1 MNEELLKLIEREVLG
16 WPESS
21 RRGTKMARAASPSTG
36 SAVSRSLTS
45 RTTASYRIRS
55 AEDLPGAPELLHMS
69 YERTAARDERQG
81 TTV

>member
-36 SAVSRSLTS
+36 SAVSRAVTS
-45 RTTASYRIRS
+45 TTTATPASGSRR
-55 AEDLPGAPELLHMS
+55 
-69 YERTAARDERQG
+69 RFG
-81 TTV
+81 TT